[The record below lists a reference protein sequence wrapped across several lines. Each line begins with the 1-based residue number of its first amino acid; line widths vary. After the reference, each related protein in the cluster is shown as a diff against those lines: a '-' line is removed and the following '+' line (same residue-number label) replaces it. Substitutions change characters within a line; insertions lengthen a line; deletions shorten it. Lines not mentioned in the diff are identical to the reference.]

1 MKKIIISLLL
11 VVAPISLLAQF
22 KVKSNGTTL
31 AGSGY
36 YRQNSFSNAKVNMES
51 YTYLANGQDLIGLQG
66 CALMNASTSTN
77 KAVGVFGIAGNAS
90 DGHNFGVAGY
100 LAGSKKGA
108 AVFGSIYDDMG
119 IALSSMYAGYF
130 YGPIYVQGTSLATTY
145 LNVSDQRLNRDV
157 VSAKD
162 NEGDY
167 RFLDRVMD
175 MNVIEYNLIDQVNG
189 EKSRDGKNVSIEDQ
203 RHIGLAAQEL
213 RELFPD
219 LVVEGQDGYLAV
231 NYVELVPVLI
241 RSIQELKEELDAVN
255 GVKGT
260 EEAQKAPSASGID
273 NSKANAKNVLYQ
285 NTPNPFKEQ
294 TIIRFRLADDVQDAA
309 ICIFDMS
316 GKMLRKLPISSGDS
330 QVSIA
335 GYELGEGMFLYSL
348 IVNGQ
353 EIDTKKMVIT
363 K

>member
-11 VVAPISLLAQF
+11 VAAPISLFAQF

-31 AGSGY
+31 AGSST
-36 YRQNSFSNAKVNMES
+36 YRQSCFSSAMVNLES
-51 YTYLANGQDLIGLQG
+51 YSYISGGQDLVGLQG
-66 CALMNASTSTN
+66 SAYMGSPSSGN
-77 KAVGVFGIAGNAS
+77 KAVGVFGIAGNGSA
-90 DGHNFGVAGY
+90 GHNMGVAGY
-100 LAGSKKGA
+100 LGGSNNGA
-108 AVFGSIYDDMG
+108 AIFGTTYDNMNITIPG
-119 IALSSMYAGYF
+119 MYAGYF
-130 YGPIYVQGTSLATTY
+130 NGILYATGAAYASSFNTI
-145 LNVSDQRLNRDV
+145 SDLRLKKNV

-167 RFLDRVMD
+167 RFLDRVLD
-175 MNVIEYNLIDQVNG
+175 MNVIEYNLIDHVNG

-213 RELFPD
+213 QELFPD

-241 RSIQELKEELDAVN
+241 RSIQELKEELDAVK

-273 NSKANAKNVLYQ
+273 NSKASAKNVLYQ

-294 TIIRFRLADDVQDAA
+294 TVIRFRLADDVQDAA
-309 ICIFDMS
+309 ICIFDMT
-316 GKMLRKLPISSGDS
+316 GKTIKKLPISSGMES
-330 QVSIA
+330 VSIG

-353 EIDTKKMVIT
+353 EIDTKKMVTT

>member
-1 MKKIIISLLL
+1 MKKIIFSLLL
-11 VVAPISLLAQF
+11 IAAPISLLAQF
-22 KVKSNGTTL
+22 KVKSDGTSL

-36 YRQNSFSNAKVNMES
+36 YRQNSFSSAKVNMES

-90 DGHNFGVAGY
+90 AGYNFGVAGY
-100 LAGSKKGA
+100 LAGSKNGA
-108 AVFGSIYDDMG
+108 AVFGTTYDNINNPISG
-119 IALSSMYAGYF
+119 MYAGCF
-130 YGPIYVQGTSLATTY
+130 NGILYVTGEIHASSYHTI
-145 LNVSDQRLNRDV
+145 SDLRLKKNV

-175 MNVIEYNLIDQVNG
+175 MNVIEYNLIDHVNG

-213 RELFPD
+213 QELFPD

-241 RSIQELKEELDAVN
+241 RSIQELKEELDAVK

-260 EEAQKAPSASGID
+260 EEAQKSPSASDID
-273 NSKANAKNVLYQ
+273 NSKASAKNVLYQ

-316 GKMLRKLPISSGDS
+316 GKMLRKLPISSDDS
-330 QVSIA
+330 QVSIG

-353 EIDTKKMVIT
+353 EIDTKKMVIS

>member
-22 KVKSNGTTL
+22 KVKSDGTSL
-31 AGSGY
+31 AGSST
-36 YRQNSFSNAKVNMES
+36 YRQSCFTSAKVNMES
-51 YTYLANGQDLIGLQG
+51 YSYISGGQDLVGLQG
-66 CALMNASTSTN
+66 SAYMGSPSSGN
-77 KAVGVFGIAGNAS
+77 KAVGVFGIAGNGS
-90 DGHNFGVAGY
+90 TGHNMGVAGY
-100 LAGSKKGA
+100 LGGSQNGA
-108 AVFGSIYDDMG
+108 AIFGTTYDNMNITIPG
-119 IALSSMYAGYF
+119 MYAGYF
-130 YGPIYVQGTSLATTY
+130 NGILYATGAAYASSFNTTSDL
-145 LNVSDQRLNRDV
+145 RLKKNV

-175 MNVIEYNLIDQVNG
+175 MNVIEYNLIDHVNG

-241 RSIQELKEELDAVN
+241 RSIQELKEELDAVK

-260 EEAQKAPSASGID
+260 EEAQKSPSASGI

-294 TIIRFRLADDVQDAA
+294 TVIRFRLADDVHDAA
-309 ICIFDMS
+309 ICIFDMT
-316 GKMLRKLPISSGDS
+316 GKMIRKLPISSGMDS
-330 QVSIA
+330 VSIG

-353 EIDTKKMVIT
+353 EIDTKKMVIS

>member
-1 MKKIIISLLL
+1 MKKLFFFMLLL
-11 VVAPISLLAQF
+11 AAPVSLFAQF
-22 KVKSNGTTL
+22 KVKSDGTSL
-31 AGSGY
+31 AGSST
-36 YRQNSFSNAKVNMES
+36 YRQSCFTSAKVNMES
-51 YTYLANGQDLIGLQG
+51 YSYISGGQDLVGLQG
-66 CALMNASTSTN
+66 SAYMGSPSSGN
-77 KAVGVFGIAGNAS
+77 KAVGVFGIAGNGSA
-90 DGHNFGVAGY
+90 GHNMGVAGY
-100 LAGSKKGA
+100 LGGSRNGA
-108 AVFGSIYDDMG
+108 AIFGTTYDNMNYT
-119 IALSSMYAGYF
+119 IPSMYAGF
-130 YGPIYVQGTSLATTY
+130 FNGSIYITGNAHASSFVTTSDLR
-145 LNVSDQRLNRDV
+145 LKKNVE
-157 VSAKD
+157 SAKD

-167 RFLDRVMD
+167 RFLDRVLD
-175 MNVIEYNLIDQVNG
+175 MNVIEYNLIDHVNG
-189 EKSRDGKNVSIEDQ
+189 DNTKDGKNVSIEDQ

-241 RSIQELKEELDAVN
+241 RSIQELKEELDE
-255 GVKGT
+255 VKGT
-260 EEAQKAPSASGID
+260 GEAQKAPSASGIA

-294 TIIRFRLADDVQDAA
+294 TVIRFRLADDAQDAA

-316 GKMLRKLPISSGDS
+316 GKTIKKLPISSGMKS
-330 QVSIA
+330 VSIG

-353 EIDTKKMVIT
+353 EIDTKKMVIS

>member
-22 KVKSNGTTL
+22 KVKSDGTSL

-66 CALMNASTSTN
+66 CALMNASASTN

-90 DGHNFGVAGY
+90 DGQNFGVAGY

-119 IALSSMYAGYF
+119 ITLHEMYAGYF
-130 YGPIYVQGTSLATTY
+130 NGVLYATGAAYASSFNTTAD
-145 LNVSDQRLNRDV
+145 LRLKKNV

-167 RFLDRVMD
+167 RFLDRVLD
-175 MNVIEYNLIDQVNG
+175 MNVIEYNLIDHVNG
-189 EKSRDGKNVSIEDQ
+189 DSTKDGKNVSIEDQ

-213 RELFPD
+213 QELFPD

-241 RSIQELKEELDAVN
+241 RSIQELKEELDAVK
-255 GVKGT
+255 GVG
-260 EEAQKAPSASGID
+260 EAQKSPSASGIA
-273 NSKANAKNVLYQ
+273 NSKASAKNVLYQ